1 MIERDIAMLKKILVP
16 IDGSDLSNEAVS
28 YASFFARRVGAEVL
42 FCIAEPESAP
52 WMNFGLGAIF
62 DPQALKAVH
71 DSAKLEAENILKQA
85 LESVQSAGVKASTRV
100 VFNDHPYEAIIDMA
114 AQEGCDLIIMA
125 SHGRKGVSGLLL
137 GSETQKVL
145 THSAI
150 PVLVYRNAEAA

>member
-1 MIERDIAMLKKILVP
+1 MLKKILVP
-16 IDGSDLSNEAVS
+16 IDGSDLSNEAVN
-28 YASFFARRVGAEVL
+28 YASLFARRVGAQVL

-62 DPQALKAVH
+62 NPEALKALH
-71 DSAKLEAENILKQA
+71 DSAKLEAEKILKQA
-85 LESVQSAGVKASTRV
+85 LNNAQSAGIAASTRL
-100 VFNDHPYEAIIDMA
+100 VFNDHPYEAIMEVA
-114 AQEGCDLIIMA
+114 EQEGCDLIIMA

>member
-1 MIERDIAMLKKILVP
+1 MLKKILVP
-16 IDGSDLSNEAVS
+16 IDGSDLSNDAIG
-28 YASFFARRVGAEVL
+28 YASDFAHSVGAEVL
-42 FCIAEPESAP
+42 FCIAEPESTP

-71 DSAKLEAENILKQA
+71 DSSKLEAENILRQA
-85 LESVQSAGVKASTRV
+85 LQTAQTTGVAASTRL
-100 VFNDHPYEAIIDMA
+100 VFNDHPYEAIIDVA
-114 AQEGCDLIIMA
+114 EQERCDLIIMS

-150 PVLVYRNAEAA
+150 PVLVYRNNEAA

>member
-1 MIERDIAMLKKILVP
+1 MLKKILVP
-16 IDGSDLSNEAVS
+16 IDGSDLSNEAVN
-28 YASFFARRVGAEVL
+28 YASHFARRVGAEVL

-62 DPQALKAVH
+62 NPDALKALH
-71 DSAKLEAENILKQA
+71 DSAKLEAEKILKQA
-85 LESVQSAGVKASTRV
+85 LNNAQSAGIAASTRL
-100 VFNDHPYEAIIDMA
+100 VFNDHPYEAIMEVA
-114 AQEGCDLIIMA
+114 EQEGCDLIIMA

-150 PVLVYRNAEAA
+150 PVLIYRNAETA

>member
-1 MIERDIAMLKKILVP
+1 MLKKILVP
-16 IDGSDLSNEAVS
+16 IDGSDLSNEAVN
-28 YASFFARRVGAEVL
+28 YASLFARRVGAEVL

-62 DPQALKAVH
+62 NPDALKALH
-71 DSAKLEAENILKQA
+71 DSAKLEAEKILKQA
-85 LESVQSAGVKASTRV
+85 LNNAQSAGIAASTRL
-100 VFNDHPYEAIIDMA
+100 VFNDHPYEAIMEVA
-114 AQEGCDLIIMA
+114 EQEGCDLIIMA

-150 PVLVYRNAEAA
+150 PVLIYRNAETA

>member
-1 MIERDIAMLKKILVP
+1 MLKKILVP
-16 IDGSDLSNEAVS
+16 IDGSDLSNEAVN
-28 YASFFARRVGAEVL
+28 YASLFARRVGAQVL

-62 DPQALKAVH
+62 NPEALKALH
-71 DSAKLEAENILKQA
+71 DSAKLEAEKILKQA
-85 LESVQSAGVKASTRV
+85 LNNAQSAGIAASTRL
-100 VFNDHPYEAIIDMA
+100 VFNDHPYEAIMEVA
-114 AQEGCDLIIMA
+114 EQEGCDLIIMA

-150 PVLVYRNAEAA
+150 PVLIYRNAETA

>member
-1 MIERDIAMLKKILVP
+1 MLKKILVP
-16 IDGSDLSNEAVS
+16 IDGSDLSNEAVN
-28 YASFFARRVGAEVL
+28 YASLFARRVGAQVL

-62 DPQALKAVH
+62 NPEALKALH
-71 DSAKLEAENILKQA
+71 DSAKLEAEKILKQA
-85 LESVQSAGVKASTRV
+85 LNSAQSTGIAASTRL
-100 VFNDHPYEAIIDMA
+100 VFNDHPYEAIMEVA
-114 AQEGCDLIIMA
+114 EQEGCDLIIMA

-137 GSETQKVL
+137 GSETQKVV

>member
-1 MIERDIAMLKKILVP
+1 MLKKILVP
-16 IDGSDLSNEAVS
+16 IDGSDLSNEAVN
-28 YASFFARRVGAEVL
+28 YASLFARRVGALVL

-62 DPQALKAVH
+62 NPQTLKALH
-71 DSAKLEAENILKQA
+71 DSAKLEAEKILKQA
-85 LESVQSAGVKASTRV
+85 LNSAQSTGIAASTRL
-100 VFNDHPYEAIIDMA
+100 VFNDHPYEAIMEVA
-114 AQEGCDLIIMA
+114 EQEGCDLIIMA